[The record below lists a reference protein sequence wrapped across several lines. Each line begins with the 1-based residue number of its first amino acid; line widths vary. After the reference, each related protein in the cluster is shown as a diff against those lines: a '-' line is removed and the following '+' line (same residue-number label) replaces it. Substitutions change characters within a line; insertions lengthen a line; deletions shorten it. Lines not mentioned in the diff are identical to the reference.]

1 MTGAHGVAPTP
12 MDVSAA
18 TAEELAR
25 FAGESAADRDRRLKK
40 RKNDHIADKKRKK
53 QLGRGAPPSELELV
67 CRVMLCGEDIQ

>member
-1 MTGAHGVAPTP
+1 MSVQH
-12 MDVSAA
+12 